1 MMAVKSATLNN
12 KKFTKELKM
21 ALSDVCSDTFHSLAE
36 DLVHYTYWGYGATHT
51 SQVIDSIYCLATLM
65 NELDSPI
72 VSPQSNAEFN
82 IHCTTIGA
90 ILDTDDS
97 TDKKRSIRK
106 LKMLAEISE
115 VNPRLA
121 QGLDVLPHEVT
132 ANPNGFIATYNP
144 HYIKQLNKI
153 KKYQN

>member
-1 MMAVKSATLNN
+1 
-12 KKFTKELKM
+12 M
-21 ALSDVCSDTFHSLAE
+21 ALSDVCSDTLHSLAE
-36 DLVHYTYWGYGATHT
+36 DLVHYTYWGYGATQT
-51 SQVIDSIYCLATLM
+51 SQVIDSIYSLATLM

-72 VSPQSNAEFN
+72 ASSNSNADFN

-97 TDKKRSIRK
+97 ADKKRAVRK

-121 QGLDVLPHEVT
+121 RGLEALHYEVST
-132 ANPNGFIATYNP
+132 NQNGFFAKHYP
-144 HYIKQLNKI
+144 HYIKQLSKI
-153 KKYQN
+153 QKYQN

>member
-1 MMAVKSATLNN
+1 
-12 KKFTKELKM
+12 M
-21 ALSDVCSDTFHSLAE
+21 ALSDVCSDNLHNLAE
-36 DLVHYTYWGYGATHT
+36 DLVHYTYWGYGASTT
-51 SQVIDSIYCLATLM
+51 SQVIDSIYCLAALM

-72 VSPQSNAEFN
+72 VSPQSNADFN
-82 IHCTTIGA
+82 IHRTTIGA

-97 TDKKRSIRK
+97 ADKKRAIRK

-121 QGLDVLPHEVT
+121 QGLEALHHEVT
-132 ANPNGFIATYNP
+132 ANPNGFTATYNP

-153 KKYQN
+153 KKYKN

>member
-1 MMAVKSATLNN
+1 
-12 KKFTKELKM
+12 M
-21 ALSDVCSDTFHSLAE
+21 ALSDVCSDTLHSLAE

-72 VSPQSNAEFN
+72 VSPNSNAEFN
-82 IHCTTIGA
+82 IQCTTIGA

-97 TDKKRSIRK
+97 TDKKRAIRK
-106 LKMLAEISE
+106 LKMLAEISD

-121 QGLDVLPHEVT
+121 RGLEVLHHEVT
-132 ANPNGFIATYNP
+132 TNQSGFIATYYP
-144 HYIKQLNKI
+144 HYVKQLNKV